1 MERFLQMAF
10 KLLRGN
16 YSARED
22 FKFTALLEFFKHNSP
37 IIPQDILGRE
47 GYIESN
53 SKFTFSPEDF

>member
-1 MERFLQMAF
+1 MAF